1 MLEGYNKILKYNHG
15 ENSMKVP
22 LVFYD
27 DLECVLEKKS
37 ACHNNP
43 EKSWTTKKYMH
54 TPSIYSLFTQCSFDA
69 TKN

>member
-1 MLEGYNKILKYNHG
+1 MLDGYSKILKYNHE

-37 ACHNNP
+37 TCHNNP
-43 EKSWTTKKYMH
+43 EKS
-54 TPSIYSLFTQCSFDA
+54 
-69 TKN
+69 